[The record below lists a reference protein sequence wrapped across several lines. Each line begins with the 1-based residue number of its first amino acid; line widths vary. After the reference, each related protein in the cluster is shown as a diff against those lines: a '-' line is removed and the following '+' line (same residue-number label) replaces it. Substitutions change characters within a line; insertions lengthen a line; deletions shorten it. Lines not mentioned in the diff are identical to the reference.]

1 MVMEED
7 GIVWDS
13 ELNAAFWDEDAAPPM
28 PPSSCLADRSSTLIS
43 EHAAPKGLSQTS
55 SGVKQLPLVSSNH
68 SDVSGSAATN
78 VVPQSSGTP
87 AAATRPRDSSRSAP
101 RVRRF
106 LYPSASQIARDTPD
120 RRRRPRP
127 VIAARSPQTPADQRP
142 AAAADA
148 ALTPAEQQD
157 VEACLVTAMETLED
171 DGDTFFTQCR
181 VRVTPDRPS
190 ATTVARG
197 EKTVKGEERTPS
209 LPFREV
215 NEAKENMDTVCEPME
230 TTGPIQLAPD
240 SGRAECSGHVG
251 VHAAGLGSAT
261 ITSSRGTVPSLQ
273 SVAGQLKTP
282 HTASPS
288 VQSPASMIRTDPNN
302 TNNSNRPVTSA
313 PGRTS
318 AGCALPALGSEHR
331 TPAGRPPDRHG
342 RVPPAKR
349 LWSAADNAESEN
361 DEPGCSPVLS
371 SHKKRRRRE
380 RRPDAVLA
388 PQSPMEVVLEKSKK
402 VESIGAVGADKMKN
416 PGVLPPLV
424 VPEPA
429 LGDDRGSFA
438 GFSTASGR
446 KLAVSDQA
454 MKRAVALMREVD
466 GPSTCGDLSAPAAA
480 CRGMNLNN
488 DPMSCDTDSNADT
501 AVPVVVSKAVL
512 ENAEHVFAD
521 HISDPA
527 IEIDV
532 SMRCELKASGD
543 SATIEENVM
552 SGHVGSLKIVTEHR
566 NSNPEMQVPCGF
578 STASG
583 KPVKVS
589 DAALEKAKAFLD
601 EDVSQSLKA
610 RSVTE
615 SQPVVGFATASG
627 KSVKVSDAALK
638 KAKAMLDSECDA
650 TLKVDNVAEP
660 QTKYPVGFATASGK
674 SVNVSDAAL
683 KKAKA
688 MLDGDCEAMNNVAE
702 PQTKRPVG
710 FATASGKSVEVS
722 DAALKKAKAMLD
734 SECDAALKVDNA
746 ADSHSER
753 PVGFATASGKSVRVS
768 DAALKKAKAL
778 LDSECDATLKVD
790 NVAEPQTKHPVG
802 FATASGKSVKVSDA
816 ALKKAKAMLDSEY
829 DVSLKVDNAAD
840 SHAERP
846 VGFATAS
853 GKSVRVSD
861 AALKKAKA
869 MLDSDCDVSLKINS
883 VAEPQTK
890 HPVGFATASGK
901 SVKVS
906 DSALKKAK
914 AMLDSECDASLNVHN
929 VAEPH
934 VGRPCQPNVGF
945 ATASGKSVTV
955 SDAALKRAKA
965 ILDSVANDDE
975 SLKPDNNAESRLG
988 NPDAIAGTSGG
999 SVKTLPNVRNV
1010 ETICDDDETMPSE
1023 SAFQEHRRPHGG
1035 FSTAGGRPVEVSKVA
1050 MKNAKAVLDSISHEP
1065 YADPSSGL
1073 AVDRPCGFTTAAGN
1087 SVQVSEDALRK
1098 AKAMLA
1104 SVEETMET
1112 ETVAQDSSTTGERP
1126 EPVTDAALKKPRAEL
1141 SSNGGFKIPNVDR
1154 CARPGLKRRRPVPA
1168 HSSVDGKH
1176 SVSETTSHGAAVAPV
1191 VTTLRQPKVRF
1202 LCRDNLSHDNA
1213 DLQSDACASKT
1224 TSTATSAPVAT
1235 SRAAPVESL
1244 RGRGGS
1250 SHRTSHI
1257 ATSPGPPA
1265 TVVSSDH
1272 DHSDSRCVDD
1282 DAESNTVGLTQLL
1295 DDRFEFTQVVTDRQR
1310 LAEEE
1315 RSTSPVLGT
1324 PRRAGRRRRSAQPA
1338 VFRTPYRSGPAP
1350 HAPAKES
1357 HTPAAP
1363 PPPEPPA
1370 VMAASPA
1377 PTESASG
1384 DGRREV
1390 RAEQRRRQA
1399 ERVAA
1404 GADRRVVRSVGSL
1417 MQTRQEAAAVGT
1429 GRKSLREAL
1438 GPRPANLTRD
1448 ELQSL
1453 DVPAE
1458 VLDVTFASAP
1468 SYRFKCTETMISA
1481 DGCVV
1486 VPADDDTVGVAEL
1499 RSALLSSCGVQPSL
1513 VPERWV
1519 ENAFRHVVW
1528 KLAAY
1533 ERQFPDEMAGR
1544 CLTVEEVIRQLRYRY
1559 DRELDRCQRP
1569 ALRRITEGD
1578 DTAAKTLILC
1588 VAEVNTTAEGI
1599 RLVVSDGW
1607 YCIPAQGDSA
1617 LQRLVRLGRL
1627 RPGLKLAVHGAEL
1640 TGQQEPCSPLEV
1652 SSETFLRFSTNSC
1665 RRARWDARLGY
1676 HSNPAPFASCLS
1688 AVLPDGGS
1696 AARLDVAV
1704 ARVYPVLYYE
1714 KGESGGVFR
1723 TARCERR
1730 RAAAAEAARESR
1742 MERLY
1747 AAVERQ
1753 LGSQE
1758 RPAGAGVVRRPV
1770 SRAAVRQLSTGQQI
1784 YECVAAAADPGSV
1797 EALLTDHQKEL
1808 ASEYQRHRQEEHRGR
1823 VEAEFRARL
1832 QEEAQA
1838 LRPAAPLLKIRLAGK
1853 NNVPASGA
1861 ILTLWRPS
1869 DELQTFLAEG
1879 KSVSLL
1885 GVTANGK
1892 RNGVL
1897 QLSAGSQLRVQPG
1910 PAGLSCPPRV
1920 LASAVSLAAGRPP
1933 FGELDVAALVVRVT
1947 PGAADSQTVHLC
1959 DRGGTLLAAVCW
1971 PGLKSLGLDELVV
1984 PGAVL
1989 AFSNLQLCS
1998 AGARPPLC
2006 SLSDRAEVSRRPT
2019 ARRLNDELRLLVETM
2034 TKCSDFEASA
2044 GAALDSALAAAPGRT
2059 MSPAVVGPFRS
2070 PVPYGAPSPGTPGGP
2085 GQPAGGGT
2093 PTGAGWSPA
2102 ESALYAGADGDGSVR
2117 PAQRRLQA
2125 LTRYGPAPPISPLVS
2140 PVPAGLRR
2148 PFRSPRPTIGDHRPG
2163 AAVGG
2168 AGTDGGTAA
2177 STTAGGDSGAAA
2189 EIIRLAKLELP
2200 SAATDSPPIEPESQL
2215 V

>member
-1 MVMEED
+1 MFEE
-7 GIVWDS
+7 
-13 ELNAAFWDEDAAPPM
+13 
-28 PPSSCLADRSSTLIS
+28 
-43 EHAAPKGLSQTS
+43 
-55 SGVKQLPLVSSNH
+55 
-68 SDVSGSAATN
+68 
-78 VVPQSSGTP
+78 
-87 AAATRPRDSSRSAP
+87 
-101 RVRRF
+101 
-106 LYPSASQIARDTPD
+106 IARDTPD

-181 VRVTPDRPS
+181 VR
-190 ATTVARG
+190 
-197 EKTVKGEERTPS
+197 
-209 LPFREV
+209 
-215 NEAKENMDTVCEPME
+215 
-230 TTGPIQLAPD
+230 
-240 SGRAECSGHVG
+240 
-251 VHAAGLGSAT
+251 
-261 ITSSRGTVPSLQ
+261 
-273 SVAGQLKTP
+273 
-282 HTASPS
+282 
-288 VQSPASMIRTDPNN
+288 NN
-302 TNNSNRPVTSA
+302 T
-313 PGRTS
+313 
-318 AGCALPALGSEHR
+318 
-331 TPAGRPPDRHG
+331 
-342 RVPPAKR
+342 
-349 LWSAADNAESEN
+349 
-361 DEPGCSPVLS
+361 
-371 SHKKRRRRE
+371 
-380 RRPDAVLA
+380 
-388 PQSPMEVVLEKSKK
+388 
-402 VESIGAVGADKMKN
+402 
-416 PGVLPPLV
+416 
-424 VPEPA
+424 
-429 LGDDRGSFA
+429 
-438 GFSTASGR
+438 
-446 KLAVSDQA
+446 
-454 MKRAVALMREVD
+454 
-466 GPSTCGDLSAPAAA
+466 
-480 CRGMNLNN
+480 
-488 DPMSCDTDSNADT
+488 
-501 AVPVVVSKAVL
+501 
-512 ENAEHVFAD
+512 
-521 HISDPA
+521 
-527 IEIDV
+527 
-532 SMRCELKASGD
+532 
-543 SATIEENVM
+543 
-552 SGHVGSLKIVTEHR
+552 
-566 NSNPEMQVPCGF
+566 
-578 STASG
+578 
-583 KPVKVS
+583 
-589 DAALEKAKAFLD
+589 
-601 EDVSQSLKA
+601 
-610 RSVTE
+610 
-615 SQPVVGFATASG
+615 
-627 KSVKVSDAALK
+627 
-638 KAKAMLDSECDA
+638 
-650 TLKVDNVAEP
+650 
-660 QTKYPVGFATASGK
+660 
-674 SVNVSDAAL
+674 
-683 KKAKA
+683 
-688 MLDGDCEAMNNVAE
+688 
-702 PQTKRPVG
+702 
-710 FATASGKSVEVS
+710 
-722 DAALKKAKAMLD
+722 
-734 SECDAALKVDNA
+734 
-746 ADSHSER
+746 
-753 PVGFATASGKSVRVS
+753 
-768 DAALKKAKAL
+768 
-778 LDSECDATLKVD
+778 
-790 NVAEPQTKHPVG
+790 
-802 FATASGKSVKVSDA
+802 
-816 ALKKAKAMLDSEY
+816 
-829 DVSLKVDNAAD
+829 
-840 SHAERP
+840 
-846 VGFATAS
+846 
-853 GKSVRVSD
+853 
-861 AALKKAKA
+861 
-869 MLDSDCDVSLKINS
+869 
-883 VAEPQTK
+883 
-890 HPVGFATASGK
+890 
-901 SVKVS
+901 
-906 DSALKKAK
+906 
-914 AMLDSECDASLNVHN
+914 
-929 VAEPH
+929 
-934 VGRPCQPNVGF
+934 
-945 ATASGKSVTV
+945 
-955 SDAALKRAKA
+955 
-965 ILDSVANDDE
+965 
-975 SLKPDNNAESRLG
+975 
-988 NPDAIAGTSGG
+988 
-999 SVKTLPNVRNV
+999 
-1010 ETICDDDETMPSE
+1010 
-1023 SAFQEHRRPHGG
+1023 
-1035 FSTAGGRPVEVSKVA
+1035 
-1050 MKNAKAVLDSISHEP
+1050 
-1065 YADPSSGL
+1065 
-1073 AVDRPCGFTTAAGN
+1073 
-1087 SVQVSEDALRK
+1087 
-1098 AKAMLA
+1098 
-1104 SVEETMET
+1104 
-1112 ETVAQDSSTTGERP
+1112 
-1126 EPVTDAALKKPRAEL
+1126 
-1141 SSNGGFKIPNVDR
+1141 
-1154 CARPGLKRRRPVPA
+1154 
-1168 HSSVDGKH
+1168 
-1176 SVSETTSHGAAVAPV
+1176 
-1191 VTTLRQPKVRF
+1191 
-1202 LCRDNLSHDNA
+1202 
-1213 DLQSDACASKT
+1213 
-1224 TSTATSAPVAT
+1224 
-1235 SRAAPVESL
+1235 
-1244 RGRGGS
+1244 
-1250 SHRTSHI
+1250 
-1257 ATSPGPPA
+1257 
-1265 TVVSSDH
+1265 
-1272 DHSDSRCVDD
+1272 RCVEDE
-1282 DAESNTVGLTQLL
+1282 AESNTFGLTQLL

-1324 PRRAGRRRRSAQPA
+1324 PGRAGRRRRSAQPA

-1350 HAPAKES
+1350 HAPTKES

-1363 PPPEPPA
+1363 PPSEPPPA
-1370 VMAASPA
+1370 VVTASPA

-1384 DGRREV
+1384 DGRREA

-1399 ERVAA
+1399 ERAAA
-1404 GADRRVVRSVGSL
+1404 GADRRIVRSVGSL
-1417 MQTRQEAAAVGT
+1417 MQTRLEAAAAGT
-1429 GRKSLREAL
+1429 GRRPLREAL

-1486 VPADDDTVGVAEL
+1486 VPADDDTVGVAEV
-1499 RSALLSSCGVQPSL
+1499 RSALLSSGGVQPSL

-1588 VAEVNTTAEGI
+1588 VAEVNTTAEGV

-1617 LQRLVRLGRL
+1617 LQRLARLGRL

-1704 ARVYPVLYYE
+1704 ARVYPMLYYE
-1714 KGESGGVFR
+1714 KEESGGVFR

-1758 RPAGAGVVRRPV
+1758 RPAGAGAVRRPV

-1784 YECVAAAADPGSV
+1784 FECVAAAADPGSV

-1838 LRPAAPLLKIRLAGK
+1838 LRPAAPLLKVGCRADLWEVRSHVLTESLWLKNDLVCSMCAVCIMHHDPNRSITSPWVLSRQVRLAGR

-1933 FGELDVAALVVRVT
+1933 FGELDMAALVVRVT

-2006 SLSDRAEVSRRPT
+2006 STLSDRAEVSRRPT
-2019 ARRLNDELRLLVETM
+2019 ARHLTEELRLLVETM
-2034 TKCSDFEASA
+2034 AKCSDFEASA

-2070 PVPYGAPSPGTPGGP
+2070 PVPCGAPSPGTP
-2085 GQPAGGGT
+2085 T
-2093 PTGAGWSPA
+2093 GWSPSEA
-2102 ESALYAGADGDGSVR
+2102 ALCAGADGDGSVR

-2148 PFRSPRPTIGDHRPG
+2148 PFRSPRPTIGDLRPG
-2163 AAVGG
+2163 AAAVG
-2168 AGTDGGTAA
+2168 AGTDGGTTAP
-2177 STTAGGDSGAAA
+2177 STAGGDSGAAA

>member
-1 MVMEED
+1 MLSSYLTIILSHQVMEED
-7 GIVWDS
+7 GNVWDS

-55 SGVKQLPLVSSNH
+55 SGVKQLPLISSNH

-209 LPFREV
+209 LPIRDV
-215 NEAKENMDTVCEPME
+215 KESDENTDTGCETMK
-230 TTGPIQLAPD
+230 TTGAVQLASD
-240 SGRAECSGHVG
+240 SGRAECSGHVS

-273 SVAGQLKTP
+273 PVTGQLKTP

-288 VQSPASMIRTDPNN
+288 VQSPASMIRTDPKN
-302 TNNSNRPVTSA
+302 TNISNRPVTSV

-318 AGCALPALGSEHR
+318 AGCALPALGSEYR
-331 TPAGRPPDRHG
+331 TPAGRPPDRPG

-349 LWSAADNAESEN
+349 LWSAADNPESEN

-402 VESIGAVGADKMKN
+402 IESDGAVGADKMKN
-416 PGVLPPLV
+416 PGVLPPLD

-429 LGDDRGSFA
+429 LGDDRGNFA

-466 GPSTCGDLSAPAAA
+466 GPSTGGDLSAPAAA

-488 DPMSCDTDSNADT
+488 DPTSCDKSDSNADT

-527 IEIDV
+527 VEIDA

-552 SGHVGSLKIVTEHR
+552 SGHAGSLKTGVTEHR

-589 DAALEKAKAFLD
+589 DAALEKAKSFLD

-615 SQPVVGFATASG
+615 SHPVVGFATASG

-638 KAKAMLDSECDA
+638 KAKAMLDSEYDVS
-650 TLKVDNVAEP
+650 LKVENVAKP
-660 QTKYPVGFATASGK
+660 HA
-674 SVNVSDAAL
+674 
-683 KKAKA
+683 
-688 MLDGDCEAMNNVAE
+688 
-702 PQTKRPVG
+702 
-710 FATASGKSVEVS
+710 
-722 DAALKKAKAMLD
+722 
-734 SECDAALKVDNA
+734 
-746 ADSHSER
+746 ER

-816 ALKKAKAMLDSEY
+816 ALKKAKAMLDSEC
-829 DVSLKVDNAAD
+829 DVSLNVDNAAD

-869 MLDSDCDVSLKINS
+869 MLDSDCDASLKMNS

-914 AMLDSECDASLNVHN
+914 AMLDSECDASLNVDN

-988 NPDAIAGTSGG
+988 NPVTIAGTSGG

-1050 MKNAKAVLDSISHEP
+1050 LKNAKAVLDSISHEP
-1065 YADPSSGL
+1065 YADPSRGL
-1073 AVDRPCGFTTAAGN
+1073 AVDRPCGFTTAGGN

-1112 ETVAQDSSTTGERP
+1112 ATVAQDSSINSKRP
-1126 EPVTDAALKKPRAEL
+1126 ETVTDAASKKAQTEV
-1141 SSNGGFKIPNVDR
+1141 GAFKIPHVDR
-1154 CARPGLKRRRPVPA
+1154 CARPGLKRRRPVLA
-1168 HSSVDGKH
+1168 HSSVGGKH
-1176 SVSETTSHGAAVAPV
+1176 SVSETTSHGAAVAPA

-1202 LCRDNLSHDNA
+1202 LCCDDLSHDNA
-1213 DLQSDACASKT
+1213 DLQSDACASKR
-1224 TSTATSAPVAT
+1224 TSTATTAPVAK

-1244 RGRGGS
+1244 TDGGGT
-1250 SHRTSHI
+1250 SHQTSHI

-1272 DHSDSRCVDD
+1272 DQNNTRCVEDE
-1282 DAESNTVGLTQLL
+1282 AESNTFGLTQLL

-1324 PRRAGRRRRSAQPA
+1324 PGRAGRRRRSAQPA
-1338 VFRTPYRSGPAP
+1338 VFRTPYRSGPAL
-1350 HAPAKES
+1350 HAPTKES

-1363 PPPEPPA
+1363 PPSEPPPA
-1370 VMAASPA
+1370 VMAASSA

-1390 RAEQRRRQA
+1390 RAEQQRRQA
-1399 ERVAA
+1399 ERAA

-1417 MQTRQEAAAVGT
+1417 MQSRQEVAAAGT
-1429 GRKSLREAL
+1429 GRKPLREAL

-1458 VLDVTFASAP
+1458 VLDVTFASAS

-1544 CLTVEEVIRQLRYRY
+1544 CLTVEEVVRQLRYRY

-1588 VAEVNTTAEGI
+1588 VAEVNTTAEGV

-1617 LQRLVRLGRL
+1617 LQRLARLGRL

-1704 ARVYPVLYYE
+1704 ARVYPMLYYE
-1714 KGESGGVFR
+1714 KEESGGVFR

-1770 SRAAVRQLSTGQQI
+1770 SRATVRQLSTGQQI

-1797 EALLTDHQKEL
+1797 EALLTDQQKEL

-1832 QEEAQA
+1832 QEEAQT
-1838 LRPAAPLLKIRLAGK
+1838 LRPAAPLLKVRLAGK
-1853 NNVPASGA
+1853 NNAPASGA

-2019 ARRLNDELRLLVETM
+2019 ARHLTDELRLLVETM
-2034 TKCSDFEASA
+2034 AKCSDFEASA

-2070 PVPYGAPSPGTPGGP
+2070 PVPCGAPSPGTPVGAGGP

-2093 PTGAGWSPA
+2093 HTGAGWSPA
-2102 ESALYAGADGDGSVR
+2102 ESALCAGADGDGSVR

-2163 AAVGG
+2163 AAVGE

-2177 STTAGGDSGAAA
+2177 PTTAGGDSGAAA